1 MELADLLR
9 ERLERNNQDI
19 WANERTLTPV
29 RCLAVRLHLIGLS
42 FREVKAVLDW
52 LGVECCH
59 QAVWYWKETLT
70 ETQSDSPT
78 AESSRVTSTRNRP
91 KSMVEKKWLYAAT
104 DTESKLLLD
113 VYSRHGTDPAAF
125 TRARLS
131 CSPSERD
138 RF

>member
-1 MELADLLR
+1 MLSSSGLVLERDPHRNTERLADGGVV
-9 ERLERNNQDI
+9 
-19 WANERTLTPV
+19 AGHVNEKQT
-29 RCLAVRLHLIGLS
+29 
-42 FREVKAVLDW
+42 EVD
-52 LGVECCH
+52 G
-59 QAVWYWKETLT
+59 
-70 ETQSDSPT
+70 
-78 AESSRVTSTRNRP
+78 
-91 KSMVEKKWLYAAT
+91 EKKWLYAAT